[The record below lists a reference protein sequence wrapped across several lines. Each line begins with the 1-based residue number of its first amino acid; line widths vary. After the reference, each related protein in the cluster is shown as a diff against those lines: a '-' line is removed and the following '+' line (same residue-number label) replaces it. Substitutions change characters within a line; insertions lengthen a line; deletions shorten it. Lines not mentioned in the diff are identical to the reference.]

1 MFFNL
6 FKPKKTQQIGGITA
20 TEIDPSYT
28 VTGQISVAD
37 VANIKAA
44 GFDTVM
50 CNRPD
55 NEAADQ
61 PAAAQIKRAVEK
73 AGMKFYHVPMGRSLS
88 QDTLSDFKA
97 VTDGDNG
104 KVFAYCRSGN
114 RCTMLWKA
122 TRS

>member
-1 MFFNL
+1 MLFNL
-6 FKPKKTQQIGGITA
+6 FKPKNTQQVGGITA
-20 TEIDPSYT
+20 TELHPNYA

-37 VANIKAA
+37 VADIKAA

-55 NEAADQ
+55 GEAPGQ

-88 QDTLSDFKA
+88 PDTLSDFKA

-104 KVFAYCRSGN
+104 KVFAYCRTGN
-114 RCTMLWKA
+114 RCTILWKS